1 MANLLSRFDQAVA
14 GSDSKIAD
22 YQANIASSGDF
33 KRIED
38 LQVILSSWNNIL
50 ITPKRSYQ
58 FDPEYGSDIYK
69 LVFEPADDTTLER
82 IKEEVVDTL
91 LTYDDRATIE
101 NIEVTLLPNR
111 KGYSLAIDVKY
122 ENETGQLEIIL
133 DEDMYFKF
141 LEVTET

>member
-1 MANLLSRFDQAVA
+1 MANLLSRFDQAIA

-22 YQANIASSGDF
+22 YQANVASSGDF

>member
-1 MANLLSRFDQAVA
+1 MTNLLSRFDQAVA

>member
-22 YQANIASSGDF
+22 YQANVASSGDF